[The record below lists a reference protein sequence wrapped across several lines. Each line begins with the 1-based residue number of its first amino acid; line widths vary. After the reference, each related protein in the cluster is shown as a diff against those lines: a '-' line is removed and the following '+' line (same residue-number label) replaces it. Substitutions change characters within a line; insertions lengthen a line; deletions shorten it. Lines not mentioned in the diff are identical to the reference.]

1 MGQPCWE
8 RNWTGGGRADKKS
21 TALSRQDLMGGCDAL
36 KQLKDKQGR
45 GLCLRS
51 FGVFGQRGCYAGGD
65 GEAHGREMRSLD

>member
-1 MGQPCWE
+1 
-8 RNWTGGGRADKKS
+8 
-21 TALSRQDLMGGCDAL
+21 MGGCDAL

-51 FGVFGQRGCYAGGD
+51 FGVFGQRGYCAGGD